1 MFKTHLIIGKA
12 LMTATLLMAGGG
24 ESRALELSLPI
35 ACTIGED
42 CFIQQYVDHDAGPGA
57 RDYACGSATYD
68 GHKGTD
74 FRVRTLLD
82 AARGVSVLA
91 SAPGRVKGI
100 RDGETDILLKT
111 KEQRASVRGK
121 ECGNGVVIDHGDGWE
136 TQYCHLRRG
145 SVTVKKGQ
153 KVRQGDELGLVGY
166 SGDAAFPHV
175 HLSVR
180 KDGKTVDP
188 YRGLAGGA
196 DCKAGDAPLWSAQS
210 LTAIG
215 YSPSIL
221 LGVGFSDD
229 VKSENVEWGST
240 QEFIPDTKAPAL
252 VAWGWA
258 INLEKGDRIET
269 RLLGPQGEVARNLI
283 TLDRNKA
290 QLLRFIGKKRPGD
303 SWPTGR
309 YQATFK
315 VMRGSELVIDA
326 QKTAEL
332 R

>member
-1 MFKTHLIIGKA
+1 MFKTPLIVTKA
-12 LMTATLLMAGGG
+12 VAATAFLLTGITNA
-24 ESRALELSLPI
+24 SALELSLPI
-35 ACTIGED
+35 ECKVGED
-42 CFIQQYVDHDAGPGA
+42 CFIQQYVDLDAGPGA
-57 RDYACGSATYD
+57 RDYACGNATYD

-82 AARGVSVLA
+82 AARGVPVLA
-91 SAPGRVKGI
+91 SAAGRVKGI
-100 RDGETDILLKT
+100 RDGEADVLLKT

-188 YRGLAGGA
+188 YLGLAGGP
-196 DCKAGDAPLWSAQS
+196 DCKAGDDPIWSPKS
-210 LTAIG
+210 LATIG
-215 YSPSIL
+215 YSSSTL

-240 QEFIPDTKAPAL
+240 QEFVPASNSSAL

-258 INLEKGDRIET
+258 INLKKGDQIET

-283 TLDRNKA
+283 TLDKDKA
-290 QLLRFIGKKRPGD
+290 QLFRFVGKKRPRDG
-303 SWPTGR
+303 WPAGSYR
-309 YQATFK
+309 AIFK
-315 VMRGSELVIDA
+315 VLRNGALVIDA
-326 QKTAEL
+326 EKTAEVL
-332 R
+332 